1 MKKYV
6 ITSAALLMAVLI
18 CLTTSHALTTSHE
31 RTHTPPMMSVGAAIQ
46 DAPPQGQRGKVLAVD
61 MTKNELAVKDEKG
74 SEKTMSVSPTTR
86 ITKDGKDI
94 ALSDVKAGD
103 RVMYELDA
111 ASDPPVAK
119 SLLVIS
125 MKSAKP

>member
-6 ITSAALLMAVLI
+6 VTIAALFVAMAI
-18 CLTTSHALTTSHE
+18 CLTTSHAI
-31 RTHTPPMMSVGAAIQ
+31 THKPVSQ
-46 DAPPQGQRGKVLAVD
+46 DAPPKQMGKVVAIDTV
-61 MTKNELAVKDEKG
+61 KSELALKDERG
-74 SEKTMSVSPTTR
+74 AEKTLSISPTTK

-94 ALSDVKAGD
+94 ALTDVKAGD
-103 RVMYELDA
+103 RVMYELES

-119 SLLVIS
+119 MLLVMS

>member
-6 ITSAALLMAVLI
+6 LTSAALFLATLI
-18 CLTTSHALTTSHE
+18 CLTTTHAT
-31 RTHTPPMMSVGAAIQ
+31 THTAIINGAASQ
-46 DAPPQGQRGKVLAVD
+46 DAPPKQMAKVVAVD
-61 MTKNELAVKDEKG
+61 TAKSELAVKDEKG
-74 SEKTMSVSPTTR
+74 AEKTLSIGPATK

-94 ALSDVKAGD
+94 ALTDVKAGD

-119 SLLVIS
+119 SLLVMS